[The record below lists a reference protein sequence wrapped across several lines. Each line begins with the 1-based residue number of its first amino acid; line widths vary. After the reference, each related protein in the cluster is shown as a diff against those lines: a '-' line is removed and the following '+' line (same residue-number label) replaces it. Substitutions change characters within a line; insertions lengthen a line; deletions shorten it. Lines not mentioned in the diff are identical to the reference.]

1 MNSQLLLLALG
12 SAMFPLL
19 LAIVLVLLTAD
30 NPPKLLA
37 GYLIGGYPVSFAW
50 GVLMILVVDK
60 TDLASHTSHKKFGPG
75 VDIVVGILAIVVAVL
90 LERLRRKR
98 TQNLDSHVAR
108 QGSGNARVDAI
119 LDRGSIKWMILLGA
133 ILSMPSPFYISAAK
147 DIAQQDPSWSTRIG
161 ILIVFNIIVFLLV
174 WVPLVSYLV
183 SPGKTR
189 NAVQGLNLWLQNN
202 LLRVGV
208 LIAIA
213 LGIYEIIRG
222 LVDL

>member
-1 MNSQLLLLALG
+1 MDSQLFLLALG

-50 GVLMILVVDK
+50 GVLMILVLEK
-60 TDLASHTSHKKFGPG
+60 TNLASHTSNRKFGPG
-75 VDIVVGILAIVVAVL
+75 VDIAIGVLAIVVAIL

-98 TQNLDSHVAR
+98 RVDPNSHVPR

-133 ILSMPSPFYISAAK
+133 VLSMPSPFYISAAK
-147 DIAQQDPSWSTRIG
+147 DMAQQDPSWSTRIG

-183 SPGKTR
+183 SPGGTR
-189 NAVQGLNLWLQNN
+189 RAVGGLNLWLQAN

-222 LVDL
+222 LTSL